1 MKEYSVPLIATA
13 PRQEASRRRWL
24 AAATALAV
32 GVSALAVVFRPEQAE
47 AVRVWLASTA
57 YNHCF
62 LVLPVAAYLAWDR
75 RQDLAAA
82 SPQPAP
88 WLALAALPIGLL
100 WLFVDRAGIWEARQL
115 LAMSVLQVL
124 FLAVLGPR
132 CWRTAAAPLLYLF
145 FLVPFGGFLVS
156 PLQSFTAHFM
166 ATGLDILRIPNYST
180 GATIEIPEGTFY
192 VADACAGLRFLIA
205 SVAFGALYG
214 CVMYTSPVR
223 RLLFLA
229 LSVFVPIIANGFR
242 ALGLVVLA
250 HLLGSAA
257 AVETDHVL
265 YGWLFFSIVTF
276 LLILVGLPFRQAR
289 RAATEREGER
299 TRPKPRGAVAATAA
313 IAAAVVILCA
323 LAPRLLADRLDNPAA
338 GEPITADIRFVAPPD
353 CAAAPLPARPFVKLP
368 PLSPGLTEARAYRCA
383 GGTFVVTRHRYP
395 PRISARPLLD
405 QLAPESAWRGSQSA
419 VARSFEVG
427 SGAAAW
433 HWRIVE
439 FDRGSRAGAGGYA
452 ALAAALW
459 IDGRPA
465 KSAIVSRIRQA
476 VNALSPTAV
485 APVAV
490 IVTYS
495 TTDEPARGRRAFD
508 RFLAAAATRSQA
520 IGRNSGD

>member
-1 MKEYSVPLIATA
+1 MKEYSFPLIATA

-32 GVSALAVVFRPEQAE
+32 GVLSLAVVFRPEQAE
-47 AVRVWLASTA
+47 AVRVWFASTA

-88 WLALAALPIGLL
+88 WLALAAFPIGLL
-100 WLFVDRAGIWEARQL
+100 WLFADRAGIWEARQL
-115 LAMSVLQVL
+115 LAMSVFQIL

-132 CWRTAAAPLLYLF
+132 CWRTASAPLLYLF

-156 PLQSFTAHFM
+156 PLQNFTARFM

-180 GATIEIPEGTFY
+180 GVTIEIPEGTFY
-192 VADACAGLRFLIA
+192 VAEACAGLRFLIA

-214 CVMYTSPVR
+214 CIMYTSPVR
-223 RLLFLA
+223 RLLFMA
-229 LSVFVPIIANGFR
+229 LSLIVPVIANGFR

-276 LLILVGLPFRQAR
+276 LLILLGLPFRQAR
-289 RAATEREGER
+289 RAAAERESER
-299 TRPKPRGAVAATAA
+299 TQPKPRGAATATGG

-338 GEPITADIRFVAPPD
+338 GDLVTAGIGFVVPPD

-368 PLSPGLTEARAYRCA
+368 PLSPGISEARAYHCA

-395 PRISARPLLD
+395 ARISARPLLD
-405 QLAPESAWRGSQSA
+405 PLRPESARPGSQPA
-419 VARSFEVG
+419 GARTFAVG

-439 FDRGSRAGAGGYA
+439 FGPDSRAGARYA

-465 KSAIVSRIRQA
+465 KSAIMSRIRQA

-490 IVTYS
+490 IVTYN
-495 TTDEPARGRRAFD
+495 TRDEPARGRRALD
-508 RFLAAAATRSQA
+508 RFLADAATRSQA
-520 IGRNSGD
+520 IGRNSSD